1 MTTEVLVQPVPP
13 ADVERRASPLGM
25 TNRRTSVG
33 GSAATSRTEAQDH
46 PLVSPPG
53 APSVAAGSL
62 AEWWSGLTRPG
73 LRRVALTTL
82 RNVVLITIALLL
94 ILVLLPA
101 VLSAQWA
108 SVG

>member
-1 MTTEVLVQPVPP
+1 MTTEVLIQPVPP
-13 ADVERRASPLGM
+13 ADVERRVSPHGM
-25 TNRRTSVG
+25 TNRRASVG
-33 GSAATSRTEAQDH
+33 GSAATSRNEAQDH
-46 PLVSPPG
+46 PLVSRPG

-62 AEWWSGLTRPG
+62 AEWRSGLTRPG
-73 LRRVALTTL
+73 LRRVAVTTL

>member
-1 MTTEVLVQPVPP
+1 MTTEVLIQPVPP
-13 ADVERRASPLGM
+13 ADVERRVSPRGM

-33 GSAATSRTEAQDH
+33 GSAATSRTGVRDH
-46 PLVSPPG
+46 PLVSRPG
-53 APSVAAGSL
+53 APSDAAGSIG
-62 AEWWSGLTRPG
+62 EWWSALTRPG

>member
-1 MTTEVLVQPVPP
+1 
-13 ADVERRASPLGM
+13 
-25 TNRRTSVG
+25 
-33 GSAATSRTEAQDH
+33 
-46 PLVSPPG
+46 
-53 APSVAAGSL
+53 
-62 AEWWSGLTRPG
+62 
-73 LRRVALTTL
+73 LTTL